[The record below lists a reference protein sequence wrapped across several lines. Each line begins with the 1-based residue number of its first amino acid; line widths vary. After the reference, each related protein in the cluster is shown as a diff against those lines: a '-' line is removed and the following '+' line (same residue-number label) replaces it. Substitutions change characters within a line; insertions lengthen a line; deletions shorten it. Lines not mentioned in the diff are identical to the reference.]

1 MPRTL
6 LATLAAA
13 LLGTAPSLADDGS
26 AITVSS
32 SGPAALQHHR
42 GVFLRPDLGFG
53 YVSANA
59 SPGGTDLSIAGPA
72 ASLGIAAGGAIA
84 RNQILAIHFWDFV
97 ASNPN
102 VTTGG
107 LRSASANSVFALFA
121 LGPEYTFYSNSN
133 YYLSASPALTRIN
146 YLSHGSASSSN
157 FGYGLRASFGKE
169 WWASESWGLGVAAQV
184 SVSVNQDSGTNAPT
198 WTSWG
203 ATVAF
208 SATYN

>member
-1 MPRTL
+1 
-6 LATLAAA
+6 
-13 LLGTAPSLADDGS
+13 
-26 AITVSS
+26 
-32 SGPAALQHHR
+32 
-42 GVFLRPDLGFG
+42 VFLRPDLGFG

-59 SPGGTDLSIAGPA
+59 SPGGTDLCIAGPA

-107 LRSASANSVFALFA
+107 LRSASANSGFALFA
-121 LGPEYTFYSNSN
+121 LGPEYTFYSNAN

-184 SVSVNQDSGTNAPT
+184 SVSVARFVFRGRSGLRPLLVRGFHPRNAPGHCSRLARLQT
-198 WTSWG
+198 ASAAHGLAAEAEHG
-203 ATVAF
+203 ADA
-208 SATYN
+208 AQ